1 MQGFSLTPS
10 TFLTD
15 HSCTMTAFKF
25 HDLPVSNITPE
36 AAGAVAITLQVP
48 DALRSGFNFKAGQF
62 LTLRATIDGN
72 DVRRSYSISSS
83 QKSFEQNGTLEVGI
97 RPVQGGVFSNW
108 AATQLKV
115 GDVLRVMPADGRF
128 IVQRP
133 RAIHRV
139 GFAAGSGITPILSI
153 LASTL
158 EEQAE
163 SKFTLVYG
171 NRRMDSVMFNEA
183 LQDLKD
189 RYPNRLTLIHVLSRQ
204 AQEVPLLEGRID
216 EAKVKEIVAS
226 LLPAASMDEV
236 FICGPEAMIEATEKA
251 LLEVGVPARNIR
263 TERFTSPTL
272 EAMPPD
278 ARKKVVLG
286 NAPQSKGDVALTVV
300 LDGKKHQMQMSATDK
315 ILDVAL
321 AAGLDLPYSCKGG
334 VCCTCRAKV
343 MQGTVAMEKNF
354 TLENWETEQGFV
366 LSCQAKPTS
375 KEVVM
380 SFDER

>member
-1 MQGFSLTPS
+1 
-10 TFLTD
+10 
-15 HSCTMTAFKF
+15 MTAFKF

-83 QKSFEQNGTLEVGI
+83 QNSYARNGTLEVGI

-216 EAKVKEIVAS
+216 EAKVKEIVNS

-263 TERFTSPTL
+263 TERFT
-272 EAMPPD
+272 
-278 ARKKVVLG
+278 
-286 NAPQSKGDVALTVV
+286 
-300 LDGKKHQMQMSATDK
+300 
-315 ILDVAL
+315 
-321 AAGLDLPYSCKGG
+321 
-334 VCCTCRAKV
+334 
-343 MQGTVAMEKNF
+343 
-354 TLENWETEQGFV
+354 
-366 LSCQAKPTS
+366 
-375 KEVVM
+375 
-380 SFDER
+380 

>member
-1 MQGFSLTPS
+1 
-10 TFLTD
+10 
-15 HSCTMTAFKF
+15 MTAFKF

-48 DALRSGFNFKAGQF
+48 EALRSSFNFKAGQF
-62 LTLRATIDGN
+62 LTLRATIDGH

-83 QKSFEQNGTLEVGI
+83 QNSYAHNGTLEVGI

-216 EAKVKEIVAS
+216 VAKVKEIVNS

-272 EAMPPD
+272 EAMPAD
-278 ARKKVVLG
+278 ARKQVVLG
-286 NAPQSKGDVALTVV
+286 HAPESKGDVALTVV

-321 AAGLDLPYSCKGG
+321 AAGLDLPYSCKSG

>member
-1 MQGFSLTPS
+1 
-10 TFLTD
+10 
-15 HSCTMTAFKF
+15 MTAFKF

-36 AAGAVAITLQVP
+36 AAGAVAITFQVP
-48 DALRSGFNFKAGQF
+48 EDLRSGFNFKAGQF
-62 LTLRATIDGN
+62 LTLRASIDGN

-83 QKSFEQNGTLEVGI
+83 QNSYTQNGTLEVGI

-153 LASTL
+153 LSSTL
-158 EEQAE
+158 EEQTE

-216 EAKVKEIVAS
+216 EAKVKEIVSS

-272 EAMPPD
+272 EALP
-278 ARKKVVLG
+278 ANERKQVVLG
-286 NAPQSKGDVALTVV
+286 HAPESKGEVALTIV

-321 AAGLDLPYSCKGG
+321 AAGLDLPYSCRGG
-334 VCCTCRAKV
+334 VCCTCRAKMMRGSV
-343 MQGTVAMEKNF
+343 VMEKNF
-354 TLENWETEQGFV
+354 TLEKWEAEQGFV

>member
-1 MQGFSLTPS
+1 
-10 TFLTD
+10 
-15 HSCTMTAFKF
+15 MTAFKF

-36 AAGAVAITLQVP
+36 AAGAVAITFQVP
-48 DALRSGFNFKAGQF
+48 ENLRSGFNFKAGQF

-83 QKSFEQNGTLEVGI
+83 QNAYAQNGTLEVGI

-108 AATQLKV
+108 AAKKLKV

-158 EEQAE
+158 EEQTE

-216 EAKVKEIVAS
+216 EAKVKEIVSS

-251 LLEVGVPARNIR
+251 LVEVGVPERNIR

-272 EAMPPD
+272 EALP
-278 ARKKVVLG
+278 ANERKQVVLG
-286 NAPQSKGDVALTVV
+286 HAPESKGEVALTVV
-300 LDGKKHQMQMSATDK
+300 LDGKRHKMQMSASDK

-343 MQGTVAMEKNF
+343 MQGSVVMEKNF
-354 TLENWETEQGFV
+354 TLEKWEAEQGFV